1 LARERHEGT
10 APDKEIERARPRA
23 PLASEPSPRAESREP
38 RAPAAVAVEG
48 EADLPPIPL
57 VVRSIRVGTD
67 RDFLAP
73 HPIAVLHP
81 DDRLL
86 PLLDG
91 LGIERCGEL
100 ARLSAESVEVRL
112 GAEGMRL
119 WDRANARDD
128 RVLFRQPLRA
138 LPQASLEWTDYTLSD
153 PERLLFV
160 VNALAGQLCAAL
172 TERGERAREVG
183 LLFSLAGRKQYT
195 HLLRSAQPSSDQR
208 KWLRLARAA
217 LERIVL
223 PDAVTGVSLRVE
235 KVVGNDGA
243 QGDLFDRGF
252 ASAGAVE
259 EALGALVDDQGP
271 VLVAPRASHHP
282 LLDARTEWVPVDLGE
297 VSRGRPAAASTVGS
311 AGSVASGAGAGSPG
325 GDAGFRLALQLV
337 DPPETIRV
345 ETSPRRDHEIP
356 VRYRDQRGWHELVD
370 VAGPDRVSGG
380 EWEKPYAREYYRCVR
395 EDGMLVW
402 MYRADGWWLQGW
414 WD

>member
-1 LARERHEGT
+1 V
-10 APDKEIERARPRA
+10 
-23 PLASEPSPRAESREP
+23 PRAESREP
-38 RAPAAVAVEG
+38 RAPASVDVAVAAAVD
-48 EADLPPIPL
+48 ADLPPIPL
-57 VVRSIRVGTD
+57 VVRSIRLGTD

-73 HPIAVLHP
+73 WPIQVLRP

-86 PLLDG
+86 PILDG

-160 VNALAGQLCAAL
+160 VNALAGQLCVAL

-183 LLFSLAGRKQYT
+183 LVFALAGRKQYA
-195 HLLRSAQPSSDQR
+195 HLLRSAQPSADQR
-208 KWLRLARAA
+208 KWLRLARSA

-235 KVVGNDGA
+235 KVTGNDGA

-282 LLDARTEWVPVDLGE
+282 LLDARTEWVPVELGE
-297 VSRGRPAAASTVGS
+297 VAAGRPAVASTAGSGGS
-311 AGSVASGAGAGSPG
+311 AKGGAPA
-325 GDAGFRLALQLV
+325 DAGFRLALQLV

-402 MYRADGWWLQGW
+402 MYRADGWWLHGW